1 MPPQNA
7 AQGANN
13 HSFMVMDMTKMMTH
27 NAAITKLTCIMKR
40 ACFFSFG
47 KLMTSGTFE

>member
-1 MPPQNA
+1 MA
-7 AQGANN
+7 MAMADN
-13 HSFMVMDMTKMMTH
+13 HTFMATDMTNTIKHNAPMMT
-27 NAAITKLTCIMKR
+27 LRCIMKR